1 MRKLVIWG
9 KGEVNVWGDSMSK
22 YKIKNN
28 IESKKENVLSFLF
41 LSFPVSCLQI
51 LRIWLQ
57 PLVNLPILRRYKKNL
72 PTQPSGLLFS
82 SEISLYFSDAVA
94 GTHLKAST
102 MLLSLCPW
110 HYNNSS
116 KKCLT
121 IPPPPVICLGV
132 LFTQST
138 KIVKLSYTT
147 TFSLEEKH
155 YSTRLLEKL
164 FLTDAS
170 EGKCK

>member
-1 MRKLVIWG
+1 M
-9 KGEVNVWGDSMSK
+9 
-22 YKIKNN
+22 
-28 IESKKENVLSFLF
+28 LSFLF

-57 PLVNLPILRRYKKNL
+57 PPVNLPILKRCKKNL
-72 PTQPSGLLFS
+72 PPLSSGLLFS
-82 SEISLYFSDAVA
+82 SEICLYFSGAVA

-116 KKCLT
+116 KKCLI
-121 IPPPPVICLGV
+121 IPPPPVICLGI
-132 LFTQST
+132 LFNQTT
-138 KIVKLSYTT
+138 KIVKSSYTT
-147 TFSLEEKH
+147 RFSLEEKH

-164 FLTDAS
+164 F
-170 EGKCK
+170 

>member
-1 MRKLVIWG
+1 M
-9 KGEVNVWGDSMSK
+9 
-22 YKIKNN
+22 
-28 IESKKENVLSFLF
+28 LSFLF

-57 PLVNLPILRRYKKNL
+57 PLVNLPILKRYKKNL
-72 PTQPSGLLFS
+72 PPVSSGLLFS
-82 SEISLYFSDAVA
+82 SEISPYFSGAVA

-121 IPPPPVICLGV
+121 IPPHPVICLGV
-132 LFTQST
+132 LFNQTT
-138 KIVKLSYTT
+138 KLVKSSYTT

-155 YSTRLLEKL
+155 YSTRLWEIL
-164 FLTDAS
+164 LTDAYGENANRLQKTLLLPNS
-170 EGKCK
+170 LLLCQTALLS